1 MMIKWKEKGLGFYL
15 SVGLIAANVIAAIA
29 YAVGYASSIDWSWLV
44 ISALTASALVGIALL
59 LTGKLKYYASISFV
73 AILIAIGA
81 FVMSTFNY
89 MVDAYVGIDVT
100 ELSASF
106 IGCTVL
112 LIAIFVLSFVNNLIK
127 TE

>member
-1 MMIKWKEKGLGFYL
+1 MIKWKEKGLGFYL

>member
-44 ISALTASALVGIALL
+44 ISALAASVLVGIALL
-59 LTGKLKYYASISFV
+59 LTGKLKYYASVSFV

>member
-44 ISALTASALVGIALL
+44 ISALAASVLVGIALL
-59 LTGKLKYYASISFV
+59 LTGKLKYYASVSFV

-89 MVDAYVGIDVT
+89 MVDSYVGIDVT

>member
-44 ISALTASALVGIALL
+44 ISALAASVLVGIALL
-59 LTGKLKYYASISFV
+59 LTGKLKYYASVSFV
-73 AILIAIGA
+73 TILIAIGA

>member
-1 MMIKWKEKGLGFYL
+1 MIKWKEKGLGFYL

-44 ISALTASALVGIALL
+44 ISALAASVLVGIALL
-59 LTGKLKYYASISFV
+59 LTGKLKYYASVSFV

-89 MVDAYVGIDVT
+89 MVDSYVGIDVT